1 MGSVNDFDVSDVT
14 PYKAADGVLKGVAK
28 WGLRKVATN
37 VVAQVLLAIPKMEY
51 KRISAENDRYRAYFN
66 FIKIM
71 DLAAKQRRGECAP
84 NELSDTCPMATTISQ
99 FWQSGGRNIDGTA
112 PLRIYTIIGDDGEV
126 INIQGFDLTMSI
138 RVTVMHNNGRAQC
151 KTIGPEDALK
161 VLRWLAGLASLS
173 D

>member
-1 MGSVNDFDVSDVT
+1 MGNVNDFDVSDVT

-51 KRISAENDRYRAYFN
+51 RRISAENDRWRAYCN

-71 DLAAKQRRGECAP
+71 DLAAKQRRAECAAD
-84 NELSDTCPMATTISQ
+84 ELSDTCPMATTISQ
-99 FWQSGGRNIDGTA
+99 FYQPGRTTDGTA
-112 PLRIYTIIGDDGEV
+112 PLRMYTIIGDDGEV
-126 INIQGFDLTMSI
+126 INIQGFDLTQLI
-138 RVTVMHNNGRAQC
+138 RITVMHKNGRAMSENVS
-151 KTIGPEDALK
+151 PEDALK
-161 VLRWLAGLASLS
+161 VLRWLAGLAPAP

>member
-1 MGSVNDFDVSDVT
+1 MGVNDFDVSDVT
-14 PYKAADGVLKGVAK
+14 VMKPVDGVLKGVAK

-71 DLAAKQRRGECAP
+71 NAAAKQRRGECAP
-84 NELSDTCPMATTISQ
+84 NELSDTCPMATTIDQ
-99 FWQSGGRNIDGTA
+99 FYQSGGPRSTDGTGA
-112 PLRIYTIIGDDGEV
+112 WRLYTIIGDDGEV

-138 RVTVMHNNGRAQC
+138 RVTVMHKNGRAQC
-151 KTIGPEDALK
+151 ETIGPEDALK
-161 VLRWLAGLASLS
+161 VLRWLAGLAPLS

>member
-1 MGSVNDFDVSDVT
+1 MGVNDFDVSDVT
-14 PYKAADGVLKGVAK
+14 VMKPVDGVLKGVAK

-51 KRISAENDRYRAYFN
+51 KRISAENDRERAYGN

-71 DLAAKQRRGECAP
+71 DAAAKQRRGECARD
-84 NELSDTCPMATTISQ
+84 ELSDTCPMASTIAHFYQPGRTT
-99 FWQSGGRNIDGTA
+99 DGTA

-126 INIQGFDLTMSI
+126 INIQGFDLTQLI
-138 RVTVMHNNGRAQC
+138 RITVMQKNGRAQC
-151 KTIGPEDALK
+151 ENVNPEDAMK
-161 VLRWLAGLASLS
+161 VLKWLAGLAPAP